1 MVLASELKHVFH
13 RAVLYFLQN
22 HLANYNSLGKASG
35 RTVGGGGVGTRNVHG
50 VSDSNVYNVKVQQLH
65 DWPSCEDVLVDN
77 FSITG
82 VEVEGSSL
90 NTAFVL
96 LMTDGF

>member
-1 MVLASELKHVFH
+1 MVLALELKHVFH
-13 RAVLYFLQN
+13 RAVRYFLQN
-22 HLANYNSLGKASG
+22 HLADYNALA
-35 RTVGGGGVGTRNVHG
+35 RPQAELAVGGGVGTRSVHE
-50 VSDSNVYNVKVQQLH
+50 VSYSNVYNVKVQQLH
-65 DWPSCEDVLVDN
+65 DWPSCEDVLVNN